1 MDVYFFEFFGRGG
14 GHLNMA
20 VAKTGLF
27 LQRGMVFTL
36 IDFGKVYLNI
46 YWNINLERR
55 GHLNMPD
62 AKTGFCLEHRIEI
75 F

>member
-46 YWNINLERR
+46 YWNIYWKEEVISTCQ
-55 GHLNMPD
+55 MP
-62 AKTGFCLEHRIEI
+62 KQVSV
-75 F
+75 